1 MASTFAAPS
10 PFRVDIPDDEVERMK
25 RLIRDTRLP
34 EQPPLP
40 GASWDYGVDL
50 DWLKNMREAWLN
62 DFDWKTVEAEMNTFD
77 HYTVPI
83 ESITLHLIHQ
93 KSPRDDAIPIL
104 LLHGWPGTL
113 SFDFVRDVIY

>member
-34 EQPPLP
+34 EPPPLP

-83 ESITLHLIHQ
+83 ESITLHFIHQ

>member
-10 PFRVDIPDDEVERMK
+10 LFRVDIPDDEVERMK
-25 RLIRDTRLP
+25 RLIADTRLP

-62 DFDWKTVEAEMNTFD
+62 DFDWKAVEAEMNTFD

-83 ESITLHLIHQ
+83 ESISLHFIHQ

-113 SFDFVRDVIY
+113 SFYFFQGASL